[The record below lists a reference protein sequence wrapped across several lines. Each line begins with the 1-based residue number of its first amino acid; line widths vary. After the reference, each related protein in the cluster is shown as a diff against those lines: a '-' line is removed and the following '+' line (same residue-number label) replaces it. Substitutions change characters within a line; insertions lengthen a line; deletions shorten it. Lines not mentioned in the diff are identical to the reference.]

1 MIKKDLRC
9 GMVVELRNGTKCYY
23 NNKSFIRL
31 DGCGLYYIDLFNYD
45 LTRQYFLD
53 VVKVYKDYT
62 LKELLWQRKEK
73 LKLAADE
80 KVILRNIDKQ
90 YKYIARD
97 EDGNLHVYKN
107 KPYKRFFYW
116 SEEFCKFC
124 IFNHLFKF
132 IKFED
137 KEPYLIS
144 DLLKG

>member
-73 LKLAADE
+73 LKIYE
-80 KVILRNIDKQ
+80 KYNDVVK
-90 YKYIARD
+90 
-97 EDGNLHVYKN
+97 
-107 KPYKRFFYW
+107 
-116 SEEFCKFC
+116 
-124 IFNHLFKF
+124 
-132 IKFED
+132 
-137 KEPYLIS
+137 LIS
-144 DLLKG
+144 IEKEDVNDIQTLEDNLYQQLKEFGWIEPK